1 MPYCAAVQAIKRLN
15 SIKNFR
21 SDPVRVP
28 LEIFKSEL
36 LINGLLL
43 TEIRAERA
51 VIPAVMRTAV
61 AETNFLKGGKV
72 GNCSGSNK
80 ADEGWD
86 SDDSFCA
93 EDLDRQIRVSADS
106 RVTDCSTSYMI
117 GWRIDYSLW
126 NWKRP
131 LLLCSGENRWLHIEA
146 RVGLTWH
153 IHNTVRGEAFDTKR
167 GAKMCG
173 PPGLLNGLTGN

>member
-28 LEIFKSEL
+28 LENFESEL

-43 TEIRAERA
+43 TEIRALRA
-51 VIPAVMRTAV
+51 VIRTVMRTAM

-80 ADEGWD
+80 ADEGSD
-86 SDDSFCA
+86 FDDSFCVSCGRSGA
-93 EDLDRQIRVSADS
+93 SREMGKEQIHVYADS
-106 RVTDCSTSYMI
+106 RVLDYSTGYMM
-117 GWRIDYSLW
+117 GWHIDYFL
-126 NWKRP
+126 
-131 LLLCSGENRWLHIEA
+131 
-146 RVGLTWH
+146 
-153 IHNTVRGEAFDTKR
+153 
-167 GAKMCG
+167 
-173 PPGLLNGLTGN
+173 